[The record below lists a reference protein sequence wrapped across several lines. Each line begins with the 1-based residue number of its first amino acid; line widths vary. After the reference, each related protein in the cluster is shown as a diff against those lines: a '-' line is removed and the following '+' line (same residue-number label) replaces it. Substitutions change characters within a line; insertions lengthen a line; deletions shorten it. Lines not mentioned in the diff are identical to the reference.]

1 MEEDYKIDKLFGQTG
16 IFAGY
21 TLIVSGIVITFFSLS
36 GLILLTGGIFM
47 AFTYEGTLIDFDN
60 RKIKSYTCFFGLI
73 KAGKWY
79 NVDNFNRFSIYRSA
93 RSSTTYSRGNVPLTL
108 KKSDIRLALIS
119 RDGSKK
125 IIVNKYNSFETARK
139 EMADL
144 IKDLK
149 LKELSDFK

>member
-1 MEEDYKIDKLFGQTG
+1 
-16 IFAGY
+16 
-21 TLIVSGIVITFFSLS
+21 
-36 GLILLTGGIFM
+36 M

-73 KAGKWY
+73 KTGKWY
-79 NVDNFNRFSIYRSA
+79 NVDNFNRFSIYRST

-119 RDGSKK
+119 IDGSKK

-144 IKDLK
+144 IKDLR
-149 LKELSDFK
+149 LKELNDLV